1 MLSFENVGYK
11 IYDTKNL
18 TSPTVSET
26 PIGILTPLSISDEEE
41 TFFKTTTD
49 IKEVVKDN
57 LKNLLL
63 TNHGERLGRYFFGAN
78 LKELVLDYTSV
89 DDFDKEAR
97 SRIKTSVRDYMPYV
111 ELSGYSAKAYRD
123 AYDSVTR
130 VDVLINFSVPKLDIN
145 NAFIKIEL
153 FVT

>member
-1 MLSFENVGYK
+1 MLSFDNVGYK
-11 IYDTKNL
+11 VYETKNL
-18 TSPTVSET
+18 TNPTISET
-26 PIGILTPLSISDEEE
+26 PIGILTPLTIGSDEE

-89 DDFDKEAR
+89 NDFDEEAR
-97 SRIKTSVRDYMPYV
+97 SRIKTAVRDYMPYV
-111 ELSGYSAKAYRD
+111 ELKGYSSKASRN
-123 AYDSVTR
+123 AYDSVTK
-130 VDVLINFSVPKLDIN
+130 VEILINFTVPKLEIN